1 MEFEESKKPD
11 LSESPSFDIYDGL
24 FNSSSAYHPQFKDFD
39 IIKQIGEGAFG
50 RVFKVKHRDSGL
62 VMAMKTM
69 KK

>member
-1 MEFEESKKPD
+1 MEFEEEAKT
-11 LSESPSFDIYDGL
+11 LITGSPSFDIYDGL
-24 FNSSSAYHPQFKDFD
+24 FNASEPYHPQFKDFD
-39 IIKQIGEGAFG
+39 IIERIGEGAFG